1 MAINKDNLRS
11 KVEPSGMPYY
21 PPDKK
26 IIVISKYFNTSNK
39 GLIKRYPIGKIS
51 FNNLIVS
58 TRPSISYIVIK
69 LARYTKNL
77 VLSAK
82 ESLPRGYLLDIEEV
96 ALRDIALSTTES
108 TFLKGPIR
116 IYANNNRA
124 IVLVLNLEFYCFYRL
139 RDKVTA
145 GTINFIKI
153 PTIKIVANELV

>member
-26 IIVISKYFNTSNK
+26 IIVFKIASKVE
-39 GLIKRYPIGKIS
+39 IKEFYIRV
-51 FNNLIVS
+51 VS